1 MVAAIA
7 GCGIGSV
14 CCGFMCGGSG
24 VDASRFVVVVT
35 IIAVAVVVSMVAVA
49 VVVSALA
56 MSAMQCLAVNVL
68 SVPIF
73 LCIIVVASSGCVGG
87 CFRIVASD
95 GDSISMVV
103 AHRRPV
109 MVDYFVLGGRR

>member
-7 GCGIGSV
+7 RCGIGSV

-56 MSAMQCLAVNVL
+56 MSAMQRLAVNVL

-73 LCIIVVASSGCVGG
+73 FVYYCRCKQWLCRRMLSYSCKRRRQHRYGGGASTAG
-87 CFRIVASD
+87 D
-95 GDSISMVV
+95 G
-103 AHRRPV
+103 
-109 MVDYFVLGGRR
+109 